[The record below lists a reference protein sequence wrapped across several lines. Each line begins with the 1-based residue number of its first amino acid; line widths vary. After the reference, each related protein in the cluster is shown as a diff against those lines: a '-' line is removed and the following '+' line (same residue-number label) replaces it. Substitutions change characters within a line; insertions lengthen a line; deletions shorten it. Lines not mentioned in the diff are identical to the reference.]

1 MDDRPDEVNPPASLP
16 PAIGEL
22 LPSAQADAA
31 APVTPNQALALV
43 KRLARAHPPSAALQA
58 LLEGPLC
65 EAVAAAADYAGD
77 AISDATRSACLRD
90 WAEFSTWCRGNGAD
104 PSDLPVNPVL
114 VAAWLATL
122 AATHG
127 SSALGRRVAAIA
139 WHHRRR
145 GILFTAAHPV
155 ICETLSGIRRAHPRP
170 VRPAAALTSVE
181 IKQLIATCPS
191 DLAGIRDRA
200 LLLVGFAGAFRRS
213 ELVAIDHA
221 HLRFDANGVTIR
233 IPRSKRD
240 QEGKGADV
248 TLPRMRGED
257 TGAVRDTCPVRAL
270 EIWLSRAK
278 IRRGPVFRGITRHG
292 TLEDRLSP
300 GGVRIIL
307 LRRAAL
313 ANLTVH
319 PSERLS
325 PHGLRAGLIT
335 EAYLAGAPDEQVAA
349 HTRHGDLSTMRGY
362 RRRARITADNPAR
375 LLDL

>member
-1 MDDRPDEVNPPASLP
+1 MGDRPDAADGPDSPAPSAIISEILPPEATASVAGGPQPAS
-16 PAIGEL
+16 
-22 LPSAQADAA
+22 
-31 APVTPNQALALV
+31 QALALV
-43 KRLARAHPPSAALQA
+43 KRLARSHPPSADLQA
-58 LLEGPLC
+58 LLEGPLR
-65 EAVAAAADYAGD
+65 EAVAAAAGYASD
-77 AISDATRSACLRD
+77 AISDTTRNAYLRD
-90 WAEFSTWCRGNGAD
+90 WAEFSAWCRSNGAD
-104 PSDLPVNPVL
+104 PSELPVNPVL

-127 SSALGRRVAAIA
+127 RSALGRRVAAIA

-145 GILFTAAHPV
+145 GILFTAAYPV
-155 ICETLSGIRRAHPRP
+155 IRETLSGISRAHPRP

-181 IKQLIATCPS
+181 IKKLIATCAS

-213 ELVAIDHA
+213 ELVAIDHV
-221 HLRFDANGVTIR
+221 HLRFEATGVTIR
-233 IPRSKRD
+233 LPRSKRD

-257 TGAVRDTCPVRAL
+257 TCPVRAL
-270 EIWLSRAK
+270 EAWLSRGR
-278 IRRGPVFRGITRHG
+278 IRRGPVFRSITRHG
-292 TLEDRLSP
+292 TIEDRLSP
-300 GGVRIIL
+300 GGVRLIL

-313 ANLTVH
+313 AKLTVH
-319 PSERLS
+319 PNERLS

-349 HTRHGDLSTMRGY
+349 HTRHGDLATMRGY